1 METSWVSHRS
11 ARSKVFRK
19 FGFGDFGQ
27 MSWLL
32 FPCSQSISYAYFII
46 SSRVLGREPI
56 CQSVISL
63 RYAGACHY
71 LALPSFIMGFCSFF
85 CLSLFF
91 FFFFTFQLEFIGLGF
106 FFFFFKVSLTFFF
119 AHLTRWPLA
128 TMQSRNQLKTIHGFP
143 KPHTTPLHLHHGV
156 RLFSLRHCILF
167 TEQVTP
173 SFSFPKLPEGV
184 ESTLY

>member
-1 METSWVSHRS
+1 MWCTVIIKILEDWSLGVAMGWTAPPPPFISGSQARSYFCDMETSWVSHRS
-11 ARSKVFRK
+11 ARPKVFRR
-19 FGFGDFGQ
+19 FGFGNFGQ

-71 LALPSFIMGFCSFF
+71 LALPSFIMTFCSFLF
-85 CLSLFF
+85 VCLSPLFF
-91 FFFFTFQLEFIGLGF
+91 SFFFYISTSVHWITFLVFV
-106 FFFFFKVSLTFFF
+106 KVSLTFFF

-128 TMQSRNQLKTIHGFP
+128 TMQS
-143 KPHTTPLHLHHGV
+143 
-156 RLFSLRHCILF
+156 
-167 TEQVTP
+167 
-173 SFSFPKLPEGV
+173 
-184 ESTLY
+184 